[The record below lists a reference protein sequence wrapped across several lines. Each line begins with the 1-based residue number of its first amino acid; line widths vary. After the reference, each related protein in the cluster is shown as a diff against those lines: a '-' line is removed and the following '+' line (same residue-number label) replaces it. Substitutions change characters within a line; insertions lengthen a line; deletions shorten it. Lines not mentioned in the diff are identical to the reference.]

1 MLHYYITRLCN
12 CRCTFCDIPGEGKDD
27 EIRFADPQQ
36 VIHNLAQAKKLHIPF
51 VDFTGGEP
59 LLHPQLAE
67 LLRYAKKLGLRTSVT
82 TNCLLYPQQA
92 YTLKGLVDFL
102 HFSLDALDES
112 LHNHIRG
119 NNVYSA
125 VMHSID
131 LARELGEAPDLLY
144 TVTNENIAEL
154 EPLAEFARQMRLIL
168 IVNPVFIKPAL
179 ANRNL
184 PLLEQFNRHPN
195 VYLNRAFLRLRS
207 RGGNSVSHPRC
218 RAVSS
223 TLVISPDNHILLPC
237 YHFCRD
243 KLPVPAGFA
252 EIFTSKTW
260 REYRSMQGRFNF
272 CAGCTINCYF
282 DPSFLYAS
290 DCYLLE
296 SLAAKARYAL
306 TKYIHHKFHY
316 PDKSGARLRAAEI
329 AGIINRRKN
338 RLIHAD

>member
-1 MLHYYITRLCN
+1 M
-12 CRCTFCDIPGEGKDD
+12 
-27 EIRFADPQQ
+27 
-36 VIHNLAQAKKLHIPF
+36 HNLEQAKKLHIPF

-67 LLRYAKKLGLRTSVT
+67 LLRYAKKLDLRTSVT

-92 YTLKGLVDFL
+92 NTLKGLVDFL

-131 LARELGEAPDLLY
+131 LALELGESPDLLY
-144 TVTNENIAEL
+144 TVTNKNIAEL
-154 EPLAEFARQMRLIL
+154 DPLAEFARQERLML

-184 PLLEQFNRHPN
+184 ALLEKFNRHPN
-195 VYLNRAFLRLRS
+195 VYLNRAFLRLRC

-218 RAVSS
+218 RAVAS

-237 YHFCRD
+237 YHYTQA
-243 KLPVPAGFA
+243 KLSTPAVLS
-252 EIFTSKTW
+252 EIYKNKTW

-272 CAGCTINCYF
+272 CAGCAINCYF
-282 DPSFLYAS
+282 DPSFLYTPDS
-290 DCYLLE
+290 YMLE

-306 TKYIHHKFHY
+306 TKYIEHKFRY
-316 PDKSGARLRAAEI
+316 PAKSGARLRAAEI

-338 RLIHAD
+338 RLINAD